1 MKSILNI
8 AKNRALITFL
18 ISILLLGSAAGSNPV
33 NEDVKVDWSPAMTKM
48 EQEAPIFVDRGYD
61 GYVLFSGGNKVYI
74 AFFNTSFQN
83 VSEKSIDLNIGPDIQ
98 IEVLHARLINGS
110 FHILVESFVKMNGE
124 LKAWKLQLDNS
135 GNVQGNATAV
145 LEFSGAKKRDAD
157 LKVSPSTDSTYWIV
171 HPLTTGK
178 YESLPV
184 TVLNRSLETEKS
196 VNLNL
201 SDLQGAISREI
212 DIDNN
217 GDIYA
222 LSCLDKPKGKRQAGL
237 PAQEYHVSV
246 FNAQGKPTTHLIKF
260 QPPYGAIEAASMS
273 ILPRG
278 DGKVECTGLY
288 AGIGYPGQ
296 EAKGIFFVRM
306 DMENG
311 QKEV

>member
-1 MKSILNI
+1 
-8 AKNRALITFL
+8 
-18 ISILLLGSAAGSNPV
+18 
-33 NEDVKVDWSPAMTKM
+33 
-48 EQEAPIFVDRGYD
+48 
-61 GYVLFSGGNKVYI
+61 
-74 AFFNTSFQN
+74 
-83 VSEKSIDLNIGPDIQ
+83 
-98 IEVLHARLINGS
+98 
-110 FHILVESFVKMNGE
+110 
-124 LKAWKLQLDNS
+124 
-135 GNVQGNATAV
+135 
-145 LEFSGAKKRDAD
+145 
-157 LKVSPSTDSTYWIV
+157 
-171 HPLTTGK
+171 
-178 YESLPV
+178 
-184 TVLNRSLETEKS
+184 LNRSLETEKS

-246 FNAQGKPTTHLIKF
+246 FNAQGNPTTHLIKF